1 MKYLNFK
8 IQIQLFIFTL
18 IFIISRFDN
27 IIFFNTLDLYI
38 DPNYKLAINDFF
50 WEYLISQHVS
60 PIGKIF
66 YDKIIFSLSFYSGI
80 KTQIIFYF
88 INIITTYL
96 FCYFIIIYLN
106 KIYKKKII
114 IKTSFI
120 FFCSSLIYFF

>member
-50 WEYLISQHVS
+50 W
-60 PIGKIF
+60 
-66 YDKIIFSLSFYSGI
+66 GI
-80 KTQIIFYF
+80 
-88 INIITTYL
+88 
-96 FCYFIIIYLN
+96 
-106 KIYKKKII
+106 
-114 IKTSFI
+114 
-120 FFCSSLIYFF
+120 